1 MGEQLE
7 EPTYDLIARHDGFE
21 VRRYHGSIEAR
32 TRTDGVDLR
41 SRSHGFRRVATY
53 IFGGNARR
61 QRIAMTA
68 PVHLWQDEE
77 GGHLAFTMPA
87 QHALDRL
94 PDPLDDGIRIQSL
107 DEHLVAVLPFS
118 GWSRPPKVA
127 RLEAELMALVIDAGY
142 AVTGPAR
149 LALYDN
155 PNTTLPFQRRN
166 KIHLPIGEPQASNT
180 RSAI

>member
-1 MGEQLE
+1 MAS
-7 EPTYDLIARHDGFE
+7 D
-21 VRRYHGSIEAR
+21 
-32 TRTDGVDLR
+32 
-41 SRSHGFRRVATY
+41 VATY

-107 DEHLVAVLPFS
+107 DEHLVAVLPLL
-118 GWSRPPKVA
+118 
-127 RLEAELMALVIDAGY
+127 RL
-142 AVTGPAR
+142 VTAPEGRPAR
-149 LALYDN
+149 GGIDGTGDRCGLFGDRTRTPRALRQSEHHA
-155 PNTTLPFQRRN
+155 LPAQ
-166 KIHLPIGEPQASNT
+166 
-180 RSAI
+180 